1 MIISLWR
8 MGGDR
13 RLSVYT
19 VHEEPSPVAD
29 RLDRAERLAFLRDG
43 FSWPAA
49 LWTPFWMASRQ
60 LWVPLAIYAA
70 VAGSIGLALHLA
82 GASPAQIGVAIAAVH
97 LIVGYESYQLERWS
111 YEQRGFTLAG
121 TVAGK
126 NKIECERR
134 FFETWL
140 PSQPV
145 ISAPAKMASGQP
157 ASGTLAASAG
167 GMAATSSS
175 ATAVRATTESKGR
188 WRLFGPRTA

>member
-1 MIISLWR
+1 M
-8 MGGDR
+8 
-13 RLSVYT
+13 SVYT
-19 VHEEPSPVAD
+19 VHEEPNPVAD

-43 FSWPAA
+43 FSLPAA

-60 LWVPLAIYAA
+60 LWIPLAVYAVV
-70 VAGSIGLALHLA
+70 VATVGLALHLG
-82 GASPAQIGVAIAAVH
+82 GASPTQIGVAIAAVH

-140 PSQPV
+140 HRQPV
-145 ISAPAKMASGQP
+145 ISAPTKAVNGQP
-157 ASGTLAASAG
+157 ANGTLAASAG
-167 GMAATSSS
+167 KMANAAS
-175 ATAVRATTESKGR
+175 RR
-188 WRLFGPRTA
+188 WRLFRPRTA